1 MGLLPLGEGPDF
13 FSYAAGTVKEDMIS
27 INLANQLSDVLA
39 IAVYGPT
46 TQLAQD
52 IANYLA
58 ERLIAMV
65 VNGEQDSA
73 RFAVDFA
80 HQHLDDISAKLGSA
94 EDSLTSYQKELE
106 VLDVSKQK
114 GLQMNQNDALMT
126 QMQSLERAHEELK
139 KRLEVMNEQIEGQK
153 KAYVSI
159 ITLQKD
165 ISDREKVIQ
174 DLAANEES
182 ERVVKEQYRESKG
195 RARELIEADHISKK
209 LEREISIYSNIW
221 GQFQDKLAKLNIETV
236 SRLKALS
243 MEIVD
248 RAYLPPSADPIW
260 PKKIFL
266 CVLGAILGIITGLI
280 VPFVIEYFNDSVS
293 NKIEAE
299 KELNIPVLSSIS
311 EFHFPA

>member
-1 MGLLPLGEGPDF
+1 
-13 FSYAAGTVKEDMIS
+13 
-27 INLANQLSDVLA
+27 
-39 IAVYGPT
+39 
-46 TQLAQD
+46 
-52 IANYLA
+52 
-58 ERLIAMV
+58 
-65 VNGEQDSA
+65 
-73 RFAVDFA
+73 
-80 HQHLDDISAKLGSA
+80 
-94 EDSLTSYQKELE
+94 
-106 VLDVSKQK
+106 
-114 GLQMNQNDALMT
+114 
-126 QMQSLERAHEELK
+126 MQSFERAHEELK